1 MSRRKMIE
9 SEKKSNLTININE
22 NLLNIIDNKIE
33 NKKDKRSRFIEK
45 LLKNYIIENKNKLNE
60 NL

>member
-22 NLLNIIDNKIE
+22 NLLNIIDNIIE